1 MRVVIVGAG
10 HDGSYLAE
18 RLVAEGQEVVIIE
31 ASEDKADRIQ
41 ERLDVLT
48 VHGNGASPAVLRRA
62 GVEGAGLF
70 LAVTDSD
77 GANVLACRGAK
88 ALGVRRTVARVE
100 DPDLREV
107 SPGLGVDVVVDARV
121 STAHQAARL
130 AQHAGV
136 TEYADFADGRLSLI
150 AGVVTEG
157 SPADEH
163 NVLDLRASVSG
174 GWHFILAAVV
184 RGKVTEIGRGDTTIA
199 ADDHVVVMVEAGH
212 VNEAI
217 KLFGIDVEPIS
228 RVVILGG
235 TRIAEMTAE
244 LLLDAGYEVL
254 IAEEER
260 ERAADMA
267 RRCRAAIMQ
276 ADPAEGIEQVWARHT
291 TLARAI
297 WAACEAWS
305 MQGELRLNI
314 ADRAHRST
322 AVTSLRLG
330 RGDVVVGMSGH
341 DELNLMGCLMASAV
355 GAPKTIARF
364 GHRQVAGL
372 LRNVGIDATI
382 SSRVA
387 VANMILQFVRRDR
400 ILSVATV
407 KDTDAEA
414 LEIEIA
420 ADSPAVGVALIDLN
434 LPRDAVLGGIARGD
448 GVIVPKGDT
457 TLAVGDHVVIFAKSE
472 AIDAVEK
479 LLLS

>member
-31 ASEDKADRIQ
+31 ADEDKAARIQ
-41 ERLDVLT
+41 ERLDVLA
-48 VHGNGASPAVLRRA
+48 VQGNGASPAVLRRA
-62 GVEGAGLF
+62 GVDEAGLF

-77 GANVLACRGAK
+77 GANVLACRSAK

-100 DPDLREV
+100 DSDLREV

-121 STAHQAARL
+121 STAQQAARL
-130 AQHAGV
+130 AEHAGV
-136 TEYADFADGRLSLI
+136 TEYADFAGGRLSLV
-150 AGVVTEG
+150 AGVVTDG
-157 SPADEH
+157 SPA
-163 NVLDLRASVSG
+163 VGRTVIDLRQNVSDY
-174 GWHFILAAVV
+174 HFILAAVV
-184 RGKVTEIGRGDTTIA
+184 RGDKTEIGRGDTHIEA
-199 ADDHVVVMVEAGH
+199 GDHVVVMVEATR
-212 VNEAI
+212 VRDAI
-217 KLFGIDVEPIS
+217 QMFGIDVEPIS

-244 LLLDAGYEVL
+244 LLLNSGYEVV
-254 IAEEER
+254 IVEEEP
-260 ERAADMA
+260 ERAALMA
-267 RRCRAAIMQ
+267 RRCPASILQ
-276 ADPAEGIEQVWARHT
+276 ADPT
-291 TLARAI
+291 DPDFL
-297 WAACEAWS
+297 
-305 MQGELRLNI
+305 
-314 ADRAHRST
+314 
-322 AVTSLRLG
+322 TSLRLG
-330 RGDVVVGMSGH
+330 PGDVVVGLSGH

-364 GHRQVAGL
+364 GHRSVAGL
-372 LRNVGIDATI
+372 LRNVGIDATL

-414 LEIEIA
+414 LEIEL
-420 ADSPAVGVALIDLN
+420 AVGSPSVGVNLLN
-434 LPRDAVLGGIARGD
+434 LGLPRDAVLGGIARGD
-448 GVIVPKGDT
+448 AVIVPKGET

-479 LLLS
+479 LLLP

>member
-31 ASEDKADRIQ
+31 ADEDKGARIQ
-41 ERLDVLT
+41 ERLDVL
-48 VHGNGASPAVLRRA
+48 VIQGNGASPTILRQA
-62 GVEGAGLF
+62 GVHDAGLF
-70 LAVTDSD
+70 LAVTDND

-100 DPDLREV
+100 DSDLREV

-121 STAHQAARL
+121 STARQAARL
-130 AQHAGV
+130 AEHAGV
-136 TEYADFADGRLSLI
+136 TEYADFAGGRLSLI

-157 SPADEH
+157 SSA
-163 NVLDLRASVSG
+163 VGRTVIDLRQNVT

-184 RGKVTEIGRGDTTIA
+184 RGEKTEIGRGDSHIEA
-199 ADDHVVVMVEAGH
+199 GDHVVVMVEATF
-212 VNEAI
+212 VSEAI
-217 KLFGIDVEPIS
+217 DMFGIDVEPIS

-235 TRIAEMTAE
+235 TQIAEMTAE
-244 LLLDAGYEVL
+244 ILLQSGREVL
-254 IAEEER
+254 IVEEDR
-260 ERAADMA
+260 ERAAVMA
-267 RRCRAAIMQ
+267 RRSRAAILQ
-276 ADPAEGIEQVWARHT
+276 ADPT
-291 TLARAI
+291 DPDFLA
-297 WAACEAWS
+297 
-305 MQGELRLNI
+305 
-314 ADRAHRST
+314 
-322 AVTSLRLG
+322 SLRMG
-330 RGDVVVGMSGH
+330 RGDVVVGLSGH

-364 GHRQVAGL
+364 GHRSVAGL
-372 LRNVGIDATI
+372 LRNVGIDATL

-414 LEIEIA
+414 LEIEL
-420 ADSPAVGVALIDLN
+420 AVGSPSVGVLLSERG

-448 GVIVPKGDT
+448 EVIVPKGDT
-457 TLAVGDHVVIFAKSE
+457 RLAVGDHVVIFAKSE

-479 LLLS
+479 LLLP

>member
-18 RLVAEGQEVVIIE
+18 RLVAEGQEVVIVE
-31 ASEDKADRIQ
+31 VDDDKAARIQ
-41 ERLDVLT
+41 ERLDVL
-48 VHGNGASPAVLRRA
+48 VIQGNGASPTVLRQA
-62 GVEGAGLF
+62 GVEEAGLF

-100 DPDLREV
+100 DADLREV

-121 STAHQAARL
+121 STAQQAARL
-130 AQHAGV
+130 AEHAGV
-136 TEYADFADGRLSLI
+136 TEYADFVQGRLSLV
-150 AGVVTEG
+150 AGVVGPG
-157 SPADEH
+157 SPAAGH
-163 NVLDLRASVSG
+163 SVNDLRQGVD

-184 RGKVTEIGRGDTTIA
+184 RGDETEIGRGETRIEA
-199 ADDHVVVMVEAGH
+199 GDHVVVMVEAVH
-212 VNEAI
+212 VDQAI
-217 KLFGIDVEPIS
+217 QLFGIDVEPIS

-244 LLLDAGYEVL
+244 LLIREGYEVL
-254 IAEEER
+254 IVEEER
-260 ERAADMA
+260 ERAAIMA
-267 RRCRAAIMQ
+267 RRSPASILQ
-276 ADPAEGIEQVWARHT
+276 ADPT
-291 TLARAI
+291 DPDFL
-297 WAACEAWS
+297 S
-305 MQGELRLNI
+305 
-314 ADRAHRST
+314 
-322 AVTSLRLG
+322 SLRLG
-330 RGDVVVGMSGH
+330 RGDVVVGLSGH

-364 GHRQVAGL
+364 GHRSVAGL
-372 LRNVGIDATI
+372 LRNVGIDATL

-414 LEIEIA
+414 LEMLLDA
-420 ADSPAVGVALIDLN
+420 GSPSIGVTLMNLG
-434 LPRDAVLGGIARGD
+434 LPRDAVLGGISRGD
-448 GVIVPKGDT
+448 KVIVPRGDT
-457 TLAVGDHVVIFAKSE
+457 VLNAGDHVVIFAKSE

-479 LLLS
+479 LLLP